1 MTLRLCLTTAFVLA
15 LLATAS
21 MAPGVV
27 EADAAGGGLHFDE
40 CLTGKQ
46 PVLSEPRTPLKG
58 GCNLTR
64 TVAGDGEGS
73 AIGGLFALTA
83 SPDDRS
89 LYAVSS
95 SDDALSS
102 FTARPLALD
111 QCFTTNRH
119 LRKRRRQPCQ
129 VLPHSGTG
137 DVDSGLNGVNSV
149 TVSPDGRD
157 IYTTSLD
164 GSIAT
169 FAHAPSGELAYSRCI
184 TGMLGKFGSAANGS
198 CRPIPTATRLPY
210 GLYSGLAGPR
220 SIAFSPDGRFAYVA
234 LSQDSGIATLARA
247 GDGSL
252 RFLSCVR
259 FASRYYFSG
268 ESPSPCRLVIPETSY
283 PNRSGLLAP
292 SWIAI
297 SPDGTSLY
305 VTSSRASTIGE
316 FHRNRHDGALTYDG
330 CLSAANRL
338 RVDDPC
344 RHIPRRTKP
353 NIINGGIEGL
363 HEIAV
368 TPDGT
373 GVYGV
378 SPFDAA
384 VFAFARDPVSGRL
397 SFSSCITGE
406 RDPAR
411 TGTGPCATLATATR
425 NGHGSGLSRPR
436 GLAIGEDGR
445 SLFVGVPGDAA
456 IARFRLTQGGGL
468 HWVGCLTSGQEA
480 VGSCARA
487 HAKGG
492 GPQRLG
498 LRGLDSLAVVG
509 HDVYAAAGT
518 SSSVSRFSFR

>member
-1 MTLRLCLTTAFVLA
+1 MTPRLCLTTAFVLA
-15 LLATAS
+15 LLAIAART
-21 MAPGVV
+21 PGVV
-27 EADAAGGGLHFDE
+27 EADAADGGGLHLDE

-46 PVLSEPRTPLKG
+46 PVLSEPRTPLEG

-73 AIGGLFALTA
+73 AIDDLFALTA
-83 SPDDRS
+83 SPDGRS

-95 SDDALSS
+95 SDDRVSS
-102 FTARPLALD
+102 FAARPLALD
-111 QCFTTNRH
+111 QCFTTSRH
-119 LRKRRRQPCQ
+119 LRKRRRWPCQ
-129 VLPHSGTG
+129 LLPPSGAE
-137 DVDSGLNGVNSV
+137 DVDGGLNGVNSV

-157 IYTTSLD
+157 IYTTSHA
-164 GSIAT
+164 SIT
-169 FAHAPSGELAYSRCI
+169 IFAHAPSGELTYSHCI
-184 TGMLGKFGSAANGS
+184 TGNLEMSGGAANRS
-198 CRPIPTATRLPY
+198 CRPIPTATRRPD

-220 SIAFSPDGRFAYVA
+220 SIALSPDGRFAYVA

-292 SWIAI
+292 SWLAI

-305 VTSSRASTIGE
+305 VTSSGGSTIGE

-330 CLSAANRL
+330 CLSAATRL

-353 NIINGGIEGL
+353 NIINGIEGL

-397 SFSSCITGE
+397 SFSSCISGE

-411 TGTGPCATLATATR
+411 TGTGPCATLPTASR
-425 NGHGSGLSRPR
+425 NGDGSGFSGPR

-468 HWVGCLTSGQEA
+468 HWVGCLTSRQEA

-498 LRGLDSLAVVG
+498 LTGLGSLAVVG
-509 HDVYAAAGT
+509 HDVYAAAGGA
-518 SSSVSRFSFR
+518 SSVSRFSFR

>member
-1 MTLRLCLTTAFVLA
+1 MRPRLCLTTAFVLA
-15 LLATAS
+15 ILAAAS
-21 MAPGVV
+21 MTPGVI

-46 PVLSEPRTPLKG
+46 PVLSEPRTPLEG

-73 AIGGLFALTA
+73 AINDLFALTA
-83 SPDDRS
+83 SPDGRS

-95 SDDALSS
+95 SDDVVSS

-129 VLPHSGTG
+129 LLPHSGTE
-137 DVDSGLNGVNSV
+137 DVDGGLSGVNFV

-157 IYTTSLD
+157 IYTTSHT
-164 GSIAT
+164 SIAIL
-169 FAHAPSGELAYSRCI
+169 AHAPSGGLIYSHCI
-184 TGMLGKFGSAANGS
+184 TGNLEMSGGAANLS
-198 CRPIPTATRLPY
+198 CRPIPTATRRPE

-292 SWIAI
+292 SWLAI

-305 VTSSRASTIGE
+305 VTSTGGSTIGE
-316 FHRNRHDGALTYDG
+316 FHRNRRDGALRYDG
-330 CLSAANRL
+330 CLSAANRV

-353 NIINGGIEGL
+353 NIIGGEGL

-384 VFAFARDPVSGRL
+384 IFAFARDPVSGRL

-406 RDPAR
+406 RDPAK
-411 TGTGPCATLATATR
+411 TGTGPCATLTTATR
-425 NGHGSGLSRPR
+425 KGDGSGLSTPR

-445 SLFVGVPGDAA
+445 SLFVGSPGDAA

-468 HWVGCLTSGQEA
+468 HWVGCLTSRKEA

-509 HDVYAAAGT
+509 HDVYAAAGS

>member
-1 MTLRLCLTTAFVLA
+1 MTPRLCLTTAFVLA
-15 LLATAS
+15 LLAAAS
-21 MAPGVV
+21 MTPGVI
-27 EADAAGGGLHFDE
+27 EADAAGGGLHFEE

-64 TVAGDGEGS
+64 TVAGDGEDS
-73 AIGGLFALTA
+73 AISGLLALTA
-83 SPDDRS
+83 SPDGRS

-95 SDDALSS
+95 ADDAVSS

-111 QCFTTNRH
+111 QCFTTDRH

-129 VLPHSGTG
+129 LLPHSGTE
-137 DVDSGLNGVNSV
+137 DVNSGLNGVNSV

-169 FAHAPSGELAYSRCI
+169 FARAPSGELTYSHCI
-184 TGMLGKFGSAANGS
+184 TGNLEKLGSAANGS
-198 CRPIPTATRLPY
+198 CRPIPTATRRPY
-210 GLYSGLAGPR
+210 GIYSGLAGPR
-220 SIAFSPDGRFAYVA
+220 SIAFSPDGRFAYVS

-268 ESPSPCRLVIPETSY
+268 ESPSPCRLVMPETNY

-316 FHRNRHDGALTYDG
+316 FHRNRHDGALTYEG
-330 CLSAANRL
+330 CLNAANRL

-344 RHIPRRTKP
+344 RHIPRKTKP
-353 NIINGGIEGL
+353 NIKNGGIEGL

-378 SPFDAA
+378 SLFDDA

-397 SFSSCITGE
+397 SFSSCVTGE
-406 RDPAR
+406 RDSAR
-411 TGTGPCATLATATR
+411 TGSGPCATLATATR
-425 NGHGSGLSRPR
+425 SGYGSGLSRPR
-436 GLAIGEDGR
+436 GLAIGEDSR
-445 SLFVGVPGDAA
+445 SLFIGSPGDAA
-456 IARFRLTQGGGL
+456 IARFRLTRGGGL

-480 VGSCARA
+480 DGSCARA

-498 LRGLDSLAVVG
+498 LRGLASLAVVG
-509 HDVYAAAGT
+509 SDVYAAAGM